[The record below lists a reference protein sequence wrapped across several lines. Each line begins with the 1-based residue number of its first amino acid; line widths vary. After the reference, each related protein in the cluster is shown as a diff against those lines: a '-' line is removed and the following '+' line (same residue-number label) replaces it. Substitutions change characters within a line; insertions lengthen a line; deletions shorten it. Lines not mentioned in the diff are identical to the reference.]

1 MSTITPELALVD
13 PDLAA
18 AARALLPEPGAFRP
32 AWRTNAARRV
42 LVTEVSP
49 PPVTPPVSS
58 LETTPRRRVGRR
70 AALSVVGVA
79 AVSGAALALTVG
91 NVAIRW
97 DGDRCRHR
105 RAAELA
111 HRRHSRSVC
120 RSDVSLAVGPGCPR
134 LQNHDHAG
142 PGTVFETTTTK
153 ATIDLPAS
161 LEFPPGRYTWS
172 ATPQWGGS
180 ADGSPARP
188 VIEESFVV
196 QVAVAPTASADSL
209 VPRQR
214 HRSLGCR
221 RDECRVVREHAS
233 AIARLGLDPLGQAFG
248 DLGIREF
255 DVQLVV
261 LDVDDDR
268 VALA

>member
-42 LVTEVSP
+42 LVTEVSS
-49 PPVTPPVSS
+49 PPVSAS
-58 LETTPRRRVGRR
+58 VSSPVTTPRRRVGRR

-79 AVSGAALALTVG
+79 AVSGAALALTVS
-91 NVAIRW
+91 NVAIRGTATGVGT
-97 DGDRCRHR
+97 DAPPSSRI
-105 RAAELA
+105 AATREA
-111 HRRHSRSVC
+111 PAARTYHWPSV
-120 RSDVSLAVGPGCPR
+120 PGAR
-134 LQNHDHAG
+134 GYRITITRDQRI
-142 PGTVFETTTTK
+142 VFESTTTK

-196 QVAVAPTASADSL
+196 QSL
-209 VPRQR
+209 
-214 HRSLGCR
+214 
-221 RDECRVVREHAS
+221 
-233 AIARLGLDPLGQAFG
+233 
-248 DLGIREF
+248 
-255 DVQLVV
+255 
-261 LDVDDDR
+261 
-268 VALA
+268 